1 MQIKN
6 KNKPK
11 NKEKDCASME
21 NFIQLDW
28 ICVKIEKKKT
38 EFQGVVESKFTKLEL
53 TNTIPVQ
60 PVELNTFNDVDMTP
74 R

>member
-28 ICVKIEKKKT
+28 ICVKIEKKNRIPGRSRKQIHKT
-38 EFQGVVESKFTKLEL
+38 RVNKYNSSSVCRTEYF
-53 TNTIPVQ
+53 
-60 PVELNTFNDVDMTP
+60 
-74 R
+74 

>member
-1 MQIKN
+1 
-6 KNKPK
+6 
-11 NKEKDCASME
+11 ME

-28 ICVKIEKKKT
+28 ICVKIEKKI

-60 PVELNTFNDVDMTP
+60 PIELNSFNDVDMTP

>member
-1 MQIKN
+1 
-6 KNKPK
+6 
-11 NKEKDCASME
+11 ME

-28 ICVKIEKKKT
+28 ICVKIEKKT

-60 PVELNTFNDVDMTP
+60 PIELNSFNDVDMTP